1 MRFSFHVVALGLVT
15 LLSLV
20 RAAPFSAVSVV
31 QAIGRFTTITAS
43 VFAEPTSVSSSTVG
57 CVADTG
63 TRHAEPTVTLVARE
77 ESATH
82 TPSPVLDEESSPHPL
97 GRPDLVVPTLVTA
110 TSTAPAEDV
119 APTSFSWCSR
129 CGLGPVMMSAAV
141 PTSLATTSVSAQETY
156 TDALGEHHVDEVFP
170 SHSDNHTF
178 AIRDVAAQM
187 SYSKGPPDEG
197 VRRCP
202 HGQHAVLK
210 PGQGEFKSNGCGIG
224 LFADPPPGSGKFG
237 QCCIEHG
244 NHAHL
249 QSTSLLKTQ
258 VAQTSALA
266 TPAGFFLMSGHVPT
280 LPRAACGSCHARKI
294 KCDRRPGT
302 CSACSKIRIPCRYPP
317 TEQLMRRRM
326 PRGPYKKRKSRRE
339 RESED
344 LVKTMAEGCTELG
357 GDDVAGAG
365 PSSPTCPA
373 ASSGFA
379 DNAQERRYEDQGTSS
394 QSSRVASTCSGFADK
409 TPEISGHLSER
420 GSSFSALNFATNV
433 DLSVGASIPSDLL
446 SAEPVNSWSLWSQVL
461 ELWAVYRSHIDPV
474 VKLIHCPS
482 FSEHIL
488 RAASD
493 SSAADC
499 SLRALVFSICYAA
512 VDVLSPGEI
521 ETRFR
526 QKKAVLASLYMQ
538 RMHQALEEAASL
550 HRSSLYV
557 LQALVLHTICLLRRS
572 GDDVRVGTALLGRA
586 VSEARLLL
594 PQSGD
599 SRHDDLSL
607 LEMQLWRR
615 CWWTLYVLDYH
626 RALKHGHAPSTIF
639 RSQQVALP
647 LNLNDIDLNPTMRQ
661 LPVPRKSVTEMSYL
675 HLVVELT
682 RLDAKLRYFKTDEP
696 GSNHHKTLGSIIN
709 EQVREVE
716 VNIIWRCETSR
727 PFDWLMLLTAK
738 AMLNPIEIKLLE
750 LGQETYT
757 IDKSLSCAARADLS
771 ERTFSLGLDVVEC
784 WYILK
789 TNPDLTSWSWYT
801 DTFGRKY
808 DAGYI
813 KSELARRPESEQRA
827 RAEILLELECNGRGY
842 A

>member
-1 MRFSFHVVALGLVT
+1 MT
-15 LLSLV
+15 
-20 RAAPFSAVSVV
+20 
-31 QAIGRFTTITAS
+31 
-43 VFAEPTSVSSSTVG
+43 
-57 CVADTG
+57 
-63 TRHAEPTVTLVARE
+63 
-77 ESATH
+77 
-82 TPSPVLDEESSPHPL
+82 
-97 GRPDLVVPTLVTA
+97 
-110 TSTAPAEDV
+110 
-119 APTSFSWCSR
+119 
-129 CGLGPVMMSAAV
+129 
-141 PTSLATTSVSAQETY
+141 
-156 TDALGEHHVDEVFP
+156 
-170 SHSDNHTF
+170 
-178 AIRDVAAQM
+178 
-187 SYSKGPPDEG
+187 
-197 VRRCP
+197 
-202 HGQHAVLK
+202 
-210 PGQGEFKSNGCGIG
+210 
-224 LFADPPPGSGKFG
+224 
-237 QCCIEHG
+237 
-244 NHAHL
+244 
-249 QSTSLLKTQ
+249 
-258 VAQTSALA
+258 
-266 TPAGFFLMSGHVPT
+266 
-280 LPRAACGSCHARKI
+280 
-294 KCDRRPGT
+294 
-302 CSACSKIRIPCRYPP
+302 
-317 TEQLMRRRM
+317 
-326 PRGPYKKRKSRRE
+326 
-339 RESED
+339 
-344 LVKTMAEGCTELG
+344 EGCTDLG
-357 GDDVAGAG
+357 GDAVASAG

-373 ASSGFA
+373 ASPGWGLSA
-379 DNAQERRYEDQGTSS
+379 DAQERRYEDQGTSS
-394 QSSRVASTCSGFADK
+394 QSSRIAPTCSGFADK

-433 DLSVGASIPSDLL
+433 DLSAGASIPSDLL
-446 SAEPVNSWSLWSQVL
+446 PAEPLNSWSLWSQVL

-499 SLRALVFSICYAA
+499 SLRALVFSICYAV
-512 VDVLSPGEI
+512 VDVLSPGEV

-526 QKKAVLASLYMQ
+526 QKKAILASLYMQ
-538 RMHQALEEAASL
+538 RMHQALEQAASL

-572 GDDVRVGTALLGRA
+572 GDDVRVGTALLDRA

-594 PQSGD
+594 PESGD
-599 SRHDDLSL
+599 SRRDDLSL
-607 LEMQLWRR
+607 LDMQLWRR

-682 RLDAKLRYFKTDEP
+682 RLDATLRYFKTGEP
-696 GSNHHKTLGSIIN
+696 GSNHHQTLGSTIN

-716 VNIIWRCETSR
+716 VNIIWHCETSR

-801 DTFGRKY
+801 DTFGREY

-827 RAEILLELECNGRGY
+827 RAQILLELECNRKSY

>member
-31 QAIGRFTTITAS
+31 QVIGRFTTITAS

-63 TRHAEPTVTLVARE
+63 TRHAEPTATLVARE

-82 TPSPVLDEESSPHPL
+82 TPSPVLNEDSSPHPL

-119 APTSFSWCSR
+119 APTSYSWCSR

-141 PTSLATTSVSAQETY
+141 PATLATTSVSAQETY
-156 TDALGEHHVDEVFP
+156 TNALGEDDVDDVFP
-170 SHSDNHTF
+170 SHSANHTF

-244 NHAHL
+244 KCVGL
-249 QSTSLLKTQ
+249 RL
-258 VAQTSALA
+258 SA
-266 TPAGFFLMSGHVPT
+266 
-280 LPRAACGSCHARKI
+280 
-294 KCDRRPGT
+294 D
-302 CSACSKIRIPCRYPP
+302 
-317 TEQLMRRRM
+317 
-326 PRGPYKKRKSRRE
+326 
-339 RESED
+339 
-344 LVKTMAEGCTELG
+344 
-357 GDDVAGAG
+357 
-365 PSSPTCPA
+365 
-373 ASSGFA
+373 
-379 DNAQERRYEDQGTSS
+379 AQERRYEDQGTAS
-394 QSSRVASTCSGFADK
+394 QTSRAASTCFGFADK
-409 TPEISGHLSER
+409 TPEISGHLSET

-433 DLSVGASIPSDLL
+433 DLSAGASIPSDLL
-446 SAEPVNSWSLWSQVL
+446 PAEPLNSWSLWSQVL

-493 SSAADC
+493 SWAADC

-512 VDVLSPGEI
+512 VDVLSPGEV
-521 ETRFR
+521 ESRFR

-538 RMHQALEEAASL
+538 RMHQALEQAASL

-572 GDDVRVGTALLGRA
+572 GDDVRVGTALLDRA

-594 PQSGD
+594 PDSGD
-599 SRHDDLSL
+599 SRRDDLSL

-639 RSQQVALP
+639 HSQQVALP

-661 LPVPRKSVTEMSYL
+661 LPVPRKSITEMSYL

-682 RLDAKLRYFKTDEP
+682 RLDATLRYFKTGEP
-696 GSNHHKTLGSIIN
+696 GSNHDQTLGSTIN

-716 VNIIWRCETSR
+716 VNIIRHCETSR
-727 PFDWLMLLTAK
+727 PFDWLTLLTAK
-738 AMLNPIEIKLLE
+738 AMLNPIEIQLLE

-757 IDKSLSCAARADLS
+757 IDKSLSCAARVDLS

-801 DTFGRKY
+801 DTFGREY

-813 KSELARRPESEQRA
+813 TSELARRPESEQRA
-827 RAEILLELECNGRGY
+827 RAQILLELECNRKGY